1 MIISPC
7 NTLQQLRRK
16 TAAGY
21 LIHHPLITQ
30 APPPPA
36 ALPPTIPPGHIT
48 ARELSDYCGAHV
60 RAIRHCC
67 RRLPVVKFGSNPTNA
82 YPRTAA
88 LQRVERIRQARQ
100 FPQPPPGYL
109 SREEAC
115 AALRM
120 SSSAFSR
127 LKILQPIYCRSPRTQ
142 KICYYYAPAEV
153 EAARQH
159 INQKRKAAAHR
170 LLSLT

>member
-1 MIISPC
+1 MILSPC
-7 NTLQQLRRK
+7 NTLQQLRCK

-48 ARELSDYCGAHV
+48 ARELSAYCGASPRKV
-60 RAIRHCC
+60 RRMC
-67 RRLPVVKFGSNPTNA
+67 RRLPVVKFGRTPTNA

-88 LQRVERIRQARQ
+88 LQRVERIRLANQS
-100 FPQPPPGYL
+100 PQPPPGYL
-109 SREEAC
+109 TRAETCTRLRLSSP
-115 AALRM
+115 AL
-120 SSSAFSR
+120 SR

-142 KICYYYAPAEV
+142 KICYYYDPAEV

-159 INQKRKAAAHR
+159 LNQKRKAAAHR

>member
-1 MIISPC
+1 MTLSPC
-7 NTLQQLRRK
+7 NTLQRLRRH

-36 ALPPTIPPGHIT
+36 ALPPTMPPDHIT
-48 ARELSDYCGAHV
+48 ARELSAYCGAPV
-60 RAIRHCC
+60 RSVRHCC
-67 RRLPVVKFGSNPTNA
+67 RTLPVVKYGRNHTNA

-88 LQRVERIRQARQ
+88 LRRVERIRIANQST
-100 FPQPPPGYL
+100 QPPPGYL
-109 SREEAC
+109 TREEAC

-120 SSSAFSR
+120 SSSALSR
-127 LKILQPIYCRSPRTQ
+127 FKMLQPIYCRSPKSQ
-142 KICYYYAPAEV
+142 KIRYYYNPAEV

-159 INQKRKAAAHR
+159 LNQKRKATAHH
-170 LLSLT
+170 LLTLI